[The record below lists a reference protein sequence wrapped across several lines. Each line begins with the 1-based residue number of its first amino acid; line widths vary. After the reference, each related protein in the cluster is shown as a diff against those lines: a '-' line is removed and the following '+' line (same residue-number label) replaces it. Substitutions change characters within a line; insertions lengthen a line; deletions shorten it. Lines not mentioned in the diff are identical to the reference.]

1 MNIYSWREACKK
13 LWALFILPL
22 EQNSKEILLSCG
34 FLQKTFF
41 FIRLRLREKLLENE
55 RQQPL
60 ELPR

>member
-1 MNIYSWREACKK
+1 MNIHSWREACKK
-13 LWALFILPL
+13 LRALFILPL